1 MIKHI
6 LYYEVVV
13 LIAREG
19 RDMKIKYTF
28 KCGDLECVEY
38 FDIEIFQEY
47 RQVYKC
53 IGEFA
58 WKGLEYD

>member
-1 MIKHI
+1 
-6 LYYEVVV
+6 
-13 LIAREG
+13 
-19 RDMKIKYTF
+19 MKIKYTF

-58 WKGLEYD
+58 WKGLEYDKETTS